1 MTDRLTYDP
10 YSVLGVS
17 SSASAEDIKRAYR
30 HLVQRLHPDKNPDS
44 AAAATQ
50 FLEVQQS
57 YDLLADPIHR
67 RGYDESPIQASSEDT
82 YFTLRVTPSKRSMLV
97 MPESQVVYLLA
108 EIFPAPQAQEVE
120 TVIDS
125 RVNLA
130 LVLDQSNSM
139 NGPRL
144 DKVKYAAQQII
155 ETLDSNDILSV
166 ITFNDRASI
175 LIPATPVENKAALKT
190 RIAMMGAS
198 GGTEIYQG
206 LSAGLEQVRKYYGPK
221 LVNHI
226 ILLTDGHT
234 FGDQARCIELAEDAA
249 TQGIGLSAMGLGSD
263 WNDEFLDEL
272 ATKTGGTSFYVKSPN
287 MVSDFMQNQVQQMT
301 NAFAERMKL
310 SVASDPDVQLELAF
324 KLAPNP
330 QPLETNVDSIP
341 LGSLQA
347 KRPISVLLQ
356 FQMPSNQPV
365 GFRTVARIIASGDIL
380 QNNRQAYRAMSDIS
394 LETSE
399 TPITEEPPNVI
410 LDALS
415 KLTLYRLQERAQEA
429 LEDGDVIEATRRLEN
444 LATRLLE
451 MGQESLA
458 QQTLAEAR
466 RVAHTNVLSEKGKKA
481 LKYQTRS
488 LLLGSGLSGAL
499 SSLLGTEEQQ

>member
-1 MTDRLTYDP
+1 MTDQLPYDP
-10 YSVLGVS
+10 YSVLGIS
-17 SSASAEDIKRAYR
+17 SNASDDDVKRAYR

-57 YDLLADPIHR
+57 YDVLADPVHR
-67 RGYDESPIQASSEDT
+67 RTYDGSPIQTSSEDS
-82 YFTLRVTPSKRSMLV
+82 YFTLRVTPSKRSMIV
-97 MPESQVVYLLA
+97 MPESQVIYLLA

-120 TVIDS
+120 HVVES
-125 RVNLA
+125 RLNLS

-139 NGPRL
+139 NGARL
-144 DKVKYAAQQII
+144 EKVKYAAQQII
-155 ETLDSNDILSV
+155 DKLDPQDIISV
-166 ITFNDRASI
+166 ITFNDRATV
-175 LIPATPVENKAALKT
+175 LIPATRVENKAALKT
-190 RIAMMGAS
+190 RIAMMNAS

-206 LSAGLEQVRKYYGPK
+206 LSAGLEQIRKFYGPK
-221 LVNHI
+221 LVNQMI
-226 ILLTDGHT
+226 MLTDGHT
-234 FGDQARCIELAEDAA
+234 YGDQARCIELAEEAA
-249 TQGIGLSAMGLGSD
+249 IQGIGLNAMGLGSD
-263 WNDEFLDEL
+263 WNDEFLDDL
-272 ATKTGGTSFYVKSPN
+272 ATKTGGSSFYVKSPN
-287 MVSDFMQNQVQQMT
+287 MVVDFMQNQVQQMT

-310 SVASDPDVQLELAF
+310 SVAADPDVQLELAF

-330 QPLETNVDSIP
+330 QPLESNVSSIP

-356 FQMPSNQPV
+356 FQMPPSQKS

-380 QNNRQAYRAMSDIS
+380 QNQRQAYRAVSDIS
-394 LETSE
+394 LEVSD
-399 TPITEEPPNVI
+399 TPSAEEPPTVI

-451 MGQESLA
+451 MGEDNLA

-466 RVAHTNVLSEKGKKA
+466 RVAHTNVLSEKGKKT

>member
-1 MTDRLTYDP
+1 MGLEYDP

-17 SSASAEDIKRAYR
+17 GNANGEDIKRAYR

-44 AAAATQ
+44 AAAAAQ
-50 FLEVQQS
+50 FLEVQES
-57 YDLLADPIHR
+57 YDLLADTIR
-67 RGYDESPIQASSEDT
+67 RDKYDETVTPRSPDDL
-82 YFTLRVTPSKRSMLV
+82 YFTLRVTPSKRAIIA
-97 MPESQVVYLLA
+97 MPETQVIYLLT
-108 EIFPAPQAQEVE
+108 EIFPAPQAQEE
-120 TVIDS
+120 EQVIES
-125 RVNLA
+125 RLNLT

-139 NGPRL
+139 NGSRL
-144 DKVKYAAQQII
+144 EKVKLATQKII
-155 ETLDSNDILSV
+155 DELDEKDIISI
-166 ITFNDRASI
+166 ITFNDRATVI
-175 LIPATPVENKAALKT
+175 IPATPVQNKAALKA
-190 RIAMMGAS
+190 RIAVMAAS

-206 LSAGLEQVRKYYGPK
+206 LTAGMNEIKKYLGPK

-234 FGDQARCIELAEDAA
+234 FGDQEACIQLAEDAK
-249 TQGIGLSAMGLGSD
+249 TRGVGISAMGLGSD

-272 ATKTGGTSFYVKSPN
+272 ATKTGGTSEYIKSPN
-287 MVSDFMQNQVQQMT
+287 MVVDFMNNHVQQMT
-301 NAFAERMKL
+301 KAFAERMRI
-310 SVASDPDVQLELAF
+310 SIAPDPDVQLELAF

-330 QPLETNVDSIP
+330 QPLETSADFIP

-356 FQMPSNQPV
+356 FQMPPENSP
-365 GFRTVARIIASGDIL
+365 GFRTIARIIAAGDIL
-380 QNNRQAYRAMSDIS
+380 QNQQQAFRAISDIS
-394 LETSE
+394 LEVTE
-399 TPITEEPPNVI
+399 TPTTEDPPTVI

-429 LEDGDVIEATRRLEN
+429 IEQGDIVEATRRLEN

-451 MGQESLA
+451 MGEDSLA
-458 QQTLAEAR
+458 QQTLAEAQ
-466 RVAHTNVLSEKGKKA
+466 RVAHTSTLSEKGRKT

-499 SSLLGTEEQQ
+499 SSLLGEDT

>member
-1 MTDRLTYDP
+1 MTEQLSYDP
-10 YSVLGVS
+10 YSILGVS
-17 SSASAEDIKRAYR
+17 NNASNEDLKRAYR

-57 YDLLADPIHR
+57 YDILSDPVHR
-67 RGYDESPIQASSEDT
+67 RTYDSSPIQSSSEDS
-82 YFTLRVTPSKRSMLV
+82 YFTLRVTPSKRSMIV
-97 MPESQVVYLLA
+97 MPESQVIYLLA
-108 EIFPAPQAQEVE
+108 EIFPAPQAEEVE
-120 TVIDS
+120 HVIES
-125 RVNLA
+125 RLNLT

-139 NGPRL
+139 NGARL
-144 DKVKYAAQQII
+144 EKVKYAAQQII
-155 ETLDSNDILSV
+155 DKLDRDDIISV
-166 ITFNDRASI
+166 ITFNDRATV

-190 RIAMMGAS
+190 RIAMMTAS

-206 LSAGLEQVRKYYGPK
+206 LSAGLEQIRKYYGPK
-221 LVNHI
+221 LVNQMI
-226 ILLTDGHT
+226 MLTDGHT
-234 FGDQARCIELAEDAA
+234 FGDQARCIELAEEAA
-249 TQGIGLSAMGLGSD
+249 TQGIGLNAMGLGSD
-263 WNDEFLDEL
+263 WNDEFLDDL
-272 ATKTGGTSFYVKSPN
+272 ATKTGGTSFYVKSPS
-287 MVSDFMQNQVQQMT
+287 MVADFMQNQVQQMT

-330 QPLETNVDSIP
+330 QPLESNVSSIP

-356 FQMPSNQPV
+356 FQMPPSQNA

-380 QNNRQAYRAMSDIS
+380 QNQRQAYRAVSDIS
-394 LETSE
+394 LEVSE
-399 TPITEEPPNVI
+399 TPATEEPPTVI

-429 LEDGDVIEATRRLEN
+429 LEDGDVVEATRRLEN

-451 MGQESLA
+451 MGEDNLA

-466 RVAHTNVLSEKGKKA
+466 RVAHTNVLSEKGKKT